1 MGWKCTWNRRLGEQ
15 GFGGGVGRRC
25 GWDAQ
30 DPSEKLAVQWSSV
43 KVWLLGEGFK
53 GLAFFLA
60 MTCKALVPNQVL
72 NLCPLQWKH
81 GILTTGLP
89 GKSQDF
95 LSSVERPERLKAEGG
110 WRKKRNL

>member
-1 MGWKCTWNRRLGEQ
+1 MGWRCTWNRRLGEQ

-53 GLAFFLA
+53 GLAFFFGHDMQGIGA
-60 MTCKALVPNQVL
+60 QPSTEPVPPAVEAWHL
-72 NLCPLQWKH
+72 NHWTAREVP
-81 GILTTGLP
+81 GLSFQC
-89 GKSQDF
+89 G
-95 LSSVERPERLKAEGG
+95 ET
-110 WRKKRNL
+110 